1 MPLSHAAS
9 KVAAAAASS
18 TGWNKPPSGPPP
30 KPSSVTSTMLR
41 CRRLVF
47 IQVTLPDPG
56 DGMHTARFRRSTCEA
71 RTHIRNR
78 QSPMTVARERADD
91 YRYLSSA
98 DTLERTRWALSTNIT
113 ERRGWCPGSRHRKRV
128 SQDIGNLWGL
138 MFSCV
143 ESAAG
148 HYCCCR

>member
-78 QSPMTVARERADD
+78 QSPVTVARERADD

-113 ERRGWCPGSRHRKRV
+113 ERRGWDSNPRNGLPLGRFQGACTSPLCDLAQVRIRAPGTV
-128 SQDIGNLWGL
+128 I
-138 MFSCV
+138 
-143 ESAAG
+143 
-148 HYCCCR
+148 

>member
-78 QSPMTVARERADD
+78 QSPVTVARERADD

-98 DTLERTRWALSTNIT
+98 DTLERTRWP
-113 ERRGWCPGSRHRKRV
+113 CPRTSQSGEGGV
-128 SQDIGNLWGL
+128 LAQDIGNGCLKTSETCG
-138 MFSCV
+138 
-143 ESAAG
+143 A
-148 HYCCCR
+148 